1 MTTRQPD
8 PTHQP
13 GTTRPPQ
20 TARAAFSPPIPHP
33 LAPLPTLAVQQAL
46 EALQR
51 PAGTQQPGAVM
62 ALACGGTNGAP
73 VLAVAIGHTTAA
85 APVPAAAPPVNL
97 TPPAGP
103 PAGPP
108 ANPPTP
114 ADDPA
119 DNPAPAQSSWRAVVA
134 VCALLTVA
142 VVGGVLT
149 VVYPRMAPFW
159 QVISTAAT
167 LASAAATVASTI
179 ASRDRRRGNR
189 R

>member
-1 MTTRQPD
+1 M
-8 PTHQP
+8 
-13 GTTRPPQ
+13 
-20 TARAAFSPPIPHP
+20 
-33 LAPLPTLAVQQAL
+33 QQAL

-51 PAGTQQPGAVM
+51 PAGTQQPGTVVAV
-62 ALACGGTNGAP
+62 ACGGADGAP
-73 VLAVAIGHTTAA
+73 VCAVAISHPTTAA
-85 APVPAAAPPVNL
+85 GSVPAAAPAADLN
-97 TPPAGP
+97 PPAGP
-103 PAGPP
+103 PAS
-108 ANPPTP
+108 PPTP
-114 ADDPA
+114 ADG
-119 DNPAPAQSSWRAVVA
+119 PAPAMSSWRAVVA

-167 LASAAATVASTI
+167 LASAAATVATTI